1 MPEKNEEKNET
12 KESTEHFHDFHHHK
26 HPVKILLLAI
36 GLIIIIGGILL
47 VAAIAFRGN
56 KRGFGRNINVTEN
69 RNFGGGSSMGGGFR
83 GGFGRGISGQITA
96 INSNN
101 ITVESG
107 GKAYTIVTSDSTSVR
122 LGNGDIGKLS
132 DLQENYAVTV
142 VGSSNA
148 NGQINATL
156 ISIQ

>member
-1 MPEKNEEKNET
+1 MPEKNEEKIEN

-26 HPVKILLLAI
+26 HPLKILLLI
-36 GLIIIIGGILL
+36 LGILVIVGGIFI
-47 VAAIAFRGN
+47 VAGLTFRFS
-56 KRGFGRNINVTEN
+56 KSSRRNINFVEN
-69 RNFGGGSSMGGGFR
+69 RNFGGGGMMGGGFR

-96 INSNN
+96 MNGSN

-142 VGSSNA
+142 IGSSNA